1 MSEVK
6 IPEGY
11 KQTEIGVIPEDW
23 KVKDLGSFMVFKN
36 GLNKAK
42 EFFGY
47 GTPIVNY
54 MDVYKSGSI
63 QPYNIAGKVFVTSDE
78 IRNYSAIKGDVFF
91 TRTSET
97 VEEIGLSSVLI
108 DDIEDAVFSGFV
120 LRARLKKKTLE
131 NSYMKYCFRSKSTRN
146 QIQGTASYTTRALT
160 NGKLLSNVL
169 IPIPPKKEQTAI
181 ATALSDVDNLIQSL
195 EKLIAKKEAIKTGT
209 MQQLLTGK
217 TRLPEFATRDDGSP
231 KGFKQTE
238 LGRIP
243 EDWEVKPLGD
253 LSIQIKSGKN
263 IKDKFGIYPLYGSTG
278 QIGKCKI
285 PSYNQEAI
293 LVARVGA
300 NAGRVNFVDGK
311 YGVSDNTIII
321 NTNSDNS
328 IQFVKSWLV
337 QKDLN
342 TLVFGSG
349 QPLITGTQLKNLLTL
364 APSKNEQIAIAT
376 TLSDMDNEIQV
387 LQQRLEKTKDIKQG
401 MMQQLLT
408 GKVRLLDSSAK
419 SDTQMLASKGEL
431 QA

>member
-364 APSKNEQIAIAT
+364 APSKNEQIAIASI
-376 TLSDMDNEIQV
+376 LSDMDAEIQA
-387 LQQRLEKTKDIKQG
+387 LQERLEKTKDIKQG

-419 SDTQMLASKGEL
+419 SDTQTLASKGEL